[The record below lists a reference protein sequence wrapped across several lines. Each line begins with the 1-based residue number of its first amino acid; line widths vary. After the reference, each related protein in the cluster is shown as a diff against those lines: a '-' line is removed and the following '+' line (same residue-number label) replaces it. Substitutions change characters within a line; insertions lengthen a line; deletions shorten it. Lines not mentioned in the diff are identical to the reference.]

1 MSTHVTLPLEEI
13 PPQEAE
19 MIEQVKAH
27 TLKQMMRRYEVAGP
41 VLRGVHPKD
50 HGCVRARFTV
60 NADLPAG
67 LRVGVFAEP
76 GRTYAAWIRF
86 SNAALRAGAD
96 SASKGEHGSR
106 GMAVKLMNVGGQP
119 LLPGPGPH
127 SQDFLMINQPV
138 FAFANVEDY
147 LALNEVLTADGDEN
161 PGRFFKERIPRADG
175 DVGKRAKHSL
185 EIVTAVRSGSSAP
198 PYQALPASPVD
209 NAYFSGSAFLF
220 GEGRAMKFCAT
231 PRKPSLDPPDT
242 TNRDYLRTALHQ
254 RLTAPEA
261 AEIVFDFQLQVRTAA
276 ELAGK
281 LATEIENAS
290 CLWTDPPVPVA
301 TITIAP
307 QDFETPERIALGES
321 LTFTPWHGLV
331 EHRPLGGINRLRLAV
346 YEASTQLRHM
356 PPEPPN
362 P

>member
-13 PPQEAE
+13 PPREAE
-19 MIEQVKAH
+19 MIEQIKAH
-27 TLKQMMRRYEVAGP
+27 TLSQMKRRYADGAP
-41 VLRGVHPKD
+41 VQRGVHPKD

-60 NADLPAG
+60 NPDLPAD

-86 SNAALRAGAD
+86 SNAALRVGAD
-96 SASKGEHGSR
+96 SPSKGEHGSR

-147 LALNEVLTADGDEN
+147 LALNEVLTSDGDEN
-161 PGRFFKERIPRADG
+161 PGRFFRDRLPRADG
-175 DVGKRAKHSL
+175 EVGKRAQRSR
-185 EIVTAVRSGSSAP
+185 EIVTAVRSGDATP

-220 GEGRAMKFCAT
+220 GEDRAMKFRAT
-231 PRKPSLDPPDT
+231 PRKPSLNPPDI
-242 TNRDYLRTALHQ
+242 TNRDYLRIALRQ
-254 RLTAPEA
+254 RLIAPEA

-276 ELAGK
+276 ELAGQI
-281 LATEIENAS
+281 ASQIEDAS
-290 CLWTDPPVPVA
+290 CLWPEAALPVA
-301 TITIAP
+301 TISIAP
-307 QDFETPERIALGES
+307 QDFETPERIALCEN
-321 LTFTPWHGLV
+321 LTFTPWHGVV
-331 EHRPLGGINRLRLAV
+331 EHRPLGGINRLRRAV

-356 PPEPPN
+356 PPEPS
-362 P
+362 